1 ARASQPHAGPT
12 AVVIAQLQAAKGTN
26 GEYGADIFSD
36 ALAILGLRAAKQ
48 AVGPDAV
55 TFLKDHQQADGGWS
69 FAGDQYTDS
78 NTTALVI
85 QALLS
90 DGVPS
95 DDEAITHGFGYLQSA
110 FGQGGFADTP
120 GAAPDGNSDEL
131 AIQAIVAAN
140 LQVDQ
145 SWRSKLD
152 QALTHLTGLQLG
164 SGADAGA
171 ISNPYSKLF
180 ATTLAATHRAALV
193 IQHGAG
199 WPGPRVLWK
208 CVEFAQQ
215 AISGLAL
222 LELAGVNSGQPPQV
236 YNWGG
241 GADTVCQLDR
251 QPTPVPDRCFG
262 PTSGPNWSDWYFA
275 QSGWVA
281 RSTGVSGYTLHDG
294 DIEGWT
300 YTSAFGAPP
309 PSTGFR
315 QVCNVAVP
323 PIAATHAASAPAA
336 VRAAPTATAPP
347 TATS

>member
-1 ARASQPHAGPT
+1 MLWHAP
-12 AVVIAQLQAAKGTN
+12 A
-26 GEYGADIFSD
+26 
-36 ALAILGLRAAKQ
+36 
-48 AVGPDAV
+48 
-55 TFLKDHQQADGGWS
+55 H
-69 FAGDQYTDS
+69 
-78 NTTALVI
+78 
-85 QALLS
+85 
-90 DGVPS
+90 
-95 DDEAITHGFGYLQSA
+95 
-110 FGQGGFADTP
+110 
-120 GAAPDGNSDEL
+120 
-131 AIQAIVAAN
+131 
-140 LQVDQ
+140 
-145 SWRSKLD
+145 
-152 QALTHLTGLQLG
+152 
-164 SGADAGA
+164 
-171 ISNPYSKLF
+171 
-180 ATTLAATHRAALV
+180 AATHRAALV

-262 PTSGPNWSDWYFA
+262 PTSGPNWSDWYVTP
-275 QSGWVA
+275 SGWVA

-309 PSTGFR
+309 SSTGFR

-323 PIAATHAASAPAA
+323 PIAATHAANAPAA

-347 TATS
+347 TATSTPAPTSLEAAAPSVSTSGRSALAITGSTSRTPKSAAIWPWLLVGGVATLLLSLGVITLRRRGP